1 MELKKNPKADLER
14 RRSLFFQIGLAIVL
28 SVILFAFELK
38 INPDTDNAFAQNQ
51 NAFIDDEII
60 PITQQEPPKVEPPPP
75 PPPQEVLEIVENNEE
90 LQNEANIE
98 NTESDANTQ
107 IQAPVEVAQEEESD
121 EIVNFYVIENK
132 PTFGDGSDAAVNRW
146 IAQNVKYPEIA
157 KEAGVS
163 GKVFV
168 QFVIGKDGKVTDVQ
182 LLRGVDPYLD
192 KEALRVVS
200 AMPAWKPGS
209 QRGKPVKVSFQIPI
223 NFKLN

>member
-1 MELKKNPKADLER
+1 MELKKNPKADLDKK
-14 RRSLFFQIGLAIVL
+14 RSIFFQIGLAIAL

-38 INPDTDNAFAQNQ
+38 LEPDNNNAFAQGP
-51 NAFIDDEII
+51 NALIDDEII
-60 PITQQEPPKVEPPPP
+60 PITKQEEIKTPPPP
-75 PPPQEVLEIVENNEE
+75 PPPVQEVLEIVENNQE
-90 LQNEANIE
+90 LKNEAKIE
-98 NTESDANTQ
+98 TTESDANTQ
-107 IQAPVEVAQEEESD
+107 IAPVELKHEEESD

-132 PTFGDGSDAAVNRW
+132 PTFGDGSEAAVNKW

-157 KEAGVS
+157 KENGIM

-168 QFVIGKDGKVTDVQ
+168 QFVIDKNGKVTDVQ

-192 KEALRVVS
+192 KEAFRVVS

-209 QRGKPVKVSFQIPI
+209 QRGKPVRVSFQIPI